1 METSSIDNPSGSLA
15 VRECSKVGW
24 GLEESA
30 CGLVGLV
37 LRFSQVLLLLS
48 F

>member
-15 VRECSKVGW
+15 VRESREVGW
-24 GLEESA
+24 GLEESV
-30 CGLVGLV
+30 CELVGLV
-37 LRFSQVLLLLS
+37 VRFSQVLLLLS

>member
-1 METSSIDNPSGSLA
+1 METSSIDDPSRSFA
-15 VRECSKVGW
+15 VRESREVGW

-37 LRFSQVLLLLS
+37 LRLSQVLLLLS